1 MERNFLFTFANKNNE
16 MSSTYVVKE
25 ELISKEELFEAIDRV
40 KNGPLKVHH
49 TPCIEVINED
59 KG

>member
-1 MERNFLFTFANKNNE
+1 MFTFANKNNE